1 MRPKTEVLESG
12 GIPRN
17 LCGSSKSCGSISG
30 PVWKI
35 VGSVSG
41 RLQENLKDLAE
52 LKVLSLATVHL
63 PPVYTHLPPA
73 AYPSMPRSS
82 FKRAAVQRVA
92 STSVNAVGLG
102 FSQHTCGGV
111 RD

>member
-1 MRPKTEVLESG
+1 MRPRTESVECG
-12 GIPRN
+12 GIPRA
-17 LCGSSKSCGSISG
+17 LCGSSKGCGSISG

-35 VGSVSG
+35 VGSISG
-41 RLQENLKDLAE
+41 RLQEKVKDLAE

-73 AYPSMPRSS
+73 AHPSMPRPY

-111 RD
+111 